1 MIAEHIDA
9 VVGVDTHTDTHSG
22 CLVSPLGVQIA
33 TLTVPATGAGYLQL
47 LRWAI
52 EHAPG
57 TRLVWAVEGTRS
69 HGAGLVRTLI
79 NSGQAVVEA
88 ARPPRRNSR
97 PAGKS
102 DPRDAYLAA
111 RQALAAEHV
120 AQPRSDGPREALR
133 LLLVS
138 RNTAALART
147 AAVNTLKAFVLTAPD
162 ELRSQLRDLT
172 VPNQLSRINRLRA
185 RASDT
190 LERRT
195 LVQVLRELAARIAGL
210 DRDLR
215 ANEQALTATI
225 REVLPELLEQ
235 VGVGA
240 FSAAQLIVSF
250 SHAGRCRSEAAFA
263 ALGGVAPLEASSGR
277 VVRHRLNR
285 HGDRQLN
292 RALHTITMSR
302 LRYDPATKAYRDRRT
317 AEGKS
322 EREIRRC
329 LKRYIA
335 RSLYRQMNTAG
346 RPTTSNTAPT
356 DREAANGD
364 TALAA

>member
-1 MIAEHIDA
+1 MIAEHVDA

-22 CLVSPLGVQIA
+22 CLVSVLGVQIA

-47 LRWAI
+47 LRWAT
-52 EHAPG
+52 ECAPG
-57 TRLVWAVEGTRS
+57 PRLVWAVEGTRS
-69 HGAGLVRTLI
+69 HGSGLVRALI
-79 NSGQAVVEA
+79 SSGQTVVEA
-88 ARPPRRNSR
+88 PRPPRVKSR
-97 PAGKS
+97 PGGKS

-111 RQALAAEHV
+111 RQALAAEHI

-147 AAVNTLKAFVLTAPD
+147 AAVNTLKAFILTAPD
-162 ELRSQLRDLT
+162 EVRAQLRDLT
-172 VPNQLSRINRLRA
+172 VPNQLSRVSRLRTK
-185 RASDT
+185 SGDT

-195 LVQVLRELAARIAGL
+195 LVRVLKELGSRITGL

-215 ANEQALTATI
+215 ANEQALTAAV
-225 REVLPELLEQ
+225 REVLPELLDQ
-235 VGVGA
+235 VGIGA
-240 FSAAQLIVSF
+240 FSAAQLLVSF

-302 LRYDPATKAYRDRRT
+302 LRYDPATQAYRNRRA
-317 AEGKS
+317 AEGRS

-335 RSLYRQMNTAG
+335 RALYRRMQSAGHRSANETVPPHDGNTADY
-346 RPTTSNTAPT
+346 APLV
-356 DREAANGD
+356 A
-364 TALAA
+364 

>member
-1 MIAEHIDA
+1 MIAENVDA

-22 CLVSPLGVQIA
+22 CLVSALGVQLA
-33 TLTVPATGAGYLQL
+33 TLTVPATAAGYLEL
-47 LRWAI
+47 LRWAV
-52 EHAPG
+52 ERAPG
-57 TRLVWAVEGTRS
+57 ARLVWAVEGTRS
-69 HGAGLVRTLI
+69 HGSGLARALI
-79 NSGQAVVEA
+79 GSGQTVVEA
-88 ARPPRRNSR
+88 ARPPRVSSR
-97 PAGKS
+97 AGGKS

-111 RQALAAEHV
+111 RQALAAEHI

-138 RNTAALART
+138 RNTASLSRT
-147 AAVNTLKAFVLTAPD
+147 AAVNTLKAFILTAPD
-162 ELRSQLRDLT
+162 EVRSQLRDLT
-172 VPNQLSRINRLRA
+172 VPTQLSRISRLRT
-185 RASDT
+185 RSGDT

-195 LVQVLRELAARIAGL
+195 LIHVLKELGSRIAGL
-210 DRDLR
+210 NRDLR
-215 ANEQALTATI
+215 ANEQALTAAVHQ
-225 REVLPELLEQ
+225 VLPELLNQ
-235 VGVGA
+235 VGIGA
-240 FSAAQLIVSF
+240 FSAAQLLVSF

-302 LRYDPATKAYRDRRT
+302 LRYDPATQAYRDRRS

-335 RSLYRQMNTAG
+335 RALFRQMQSPG
-346 RPTTSNTAPT
+346 RQG
-356 DREAANGD
+356 ANGTVPTHGPS
-364 TALAA
+364 TARDAPLAA